1 MQRYFR
7 ETRTSSLAGKMT
19 RRRWSYRRP
28 RRALD
33 PVHPPE
39 AGAAD
44 GGWAWMVCLGA
55 SLGHMLTPGYLA
67 SQGVLYIE
75 WKEHF
80 DTSATTSSWILTL
93 PWLASSLFSL
103 IMGPV
108 AQRFGIRRLS
118 IVGGAVAG
126 VSTILGSFATEIW
139 QLYLCGISS
148 GIAMSMILPSGN
160 IMIAKYFKKRYALA
174 NGLNLLGVNVGQ
186 MVFPPLIRLLIANYG
201 WKGAMFILGAFQMNL
216 IAASALFRPLKAR
229 PANDLRRQTSL
240 EMEAM
245 RNGGSTGSE
254 GQDGAE
260 ENFLFLKVLTRAPF
274 TLSLVVISLYAMAW
288 MIYLSHLPSRAK
300 EAGWSEDQ
308 GAMLLTIFAIIA
320 IVTRT
325 THGWF
330 VDRGYIGSFPLE
342 FGALS
347 GAALASFLNPVS
359 DSYGFLVGC
368 SVLLGASLGVGSP
381 LIIVI
386 IKGLVSDAEIP
397 ASMSWIV
404 AAFACSQGTG
414 SVVAGK
420 IYDLTGSY
428 VATYLTGGGF
438 FAASLSLLVLVFILK
453 RRQTGVP
460 IGRKVPAP
468 PGDPEV
474 QGQITQSCI

>member
-1 MQRYFR
+1 
-7 ETRTSSLAGKMT
+7 MT

-28 RRALD
+28 QRASD
-33 PVHPPE
+33 AVHPPE

-55 SLGHMLTPGYLA
+55 SLGHMLNPGYLS

-93 PWLASSLFSL
+93 PWLASSPFCL
-103 IMGPV
+103 IMGILAP
-108 AQRFGIRRLS
+108 RLGIRRLTM
-118 IVGGAVAG
+118 IGGTLAG
-126 VSTILGSFATEIW
+126 LSTILGSFATEMW

-160 IMIAKYFKKRYALA
+160 IMITKYFKKRYALA

-201 WKGAMFILGAFQMNL
+201 WKGAMFILGAIQMNL
-216 IAASALFRPLKAR
+216 VVASALFRPLKAKHTS
-229 PANDLRRQTSL
+229 DLRRQTSL
-240 EMEAM
+240 EMEDI
-245 RNGGSTGSE
+245 RSGGGTRSE
-254 GQDGAE
+254 GQ
-260 ENFLFLKVLTRAPF
+260 NFLFLKVLTRVPF
-274 TLSLVVISLYAMAW
+274 TLSLALLFLYSMAW
-288 MIYLSHLPSRAK
+288 TIYLSHLPSRAK

-320 IVTRT
+320 ILTRT

-330 VDRGYIGSFPLE
+330 VDRGYIGSFQLE

-359 DSYGFLVGC
+359 DSYGYLVGC
-368 SVLLGASLGVGSP
+368 SVLLGASLGVASP
-381 LIIVI
+381 LMIVI
-386 IKGLVSDAEIP
+386 IKRLVSDADIP
-397 ASMSWIV
+397 ASMSWFV
-404 AAFACSQGTG
+404 AVFSFAQGTG
-414 SVVAGK
+414 SVVAGN

-460 IGRKVPAP
+460 IGRKDPAP